1 MENNKKQIVAP
12 GKEESISLKENKV
25 LAANETNKKK
35 SNQISLKKLDL
46 GTNPINIS
54 TSNTFINYHTIL
66 NYIKTRIKTIIIIIS
81 IIIVFIILI
90 ILKDILFNKSDEEK
104 TEVKDLNVPENKV
117 VSSAADKSSVDNQNL
132 RPTNSSLSSSASAST
147 SASRSKQ

>member
-90 ILKDILFNKSDEEK
+90 TLKDILFNKSDEEK

-117 VSSAADKSSVDNQNL
+117 ASSAADKSSVDKQNL
-132 RPTNSSLSSSASAST
+132 RPTNSSLSSFSSA

>member
-117 VSSAADKSSVDNQNL
+117 ASSAADKSSVDKQNL

>member
-25 LAANETNKKK
+25 LASNESIKKK

-54 TSNTFINYHTIL
+54 SSKTFLNINAII
-66 NYIKTRIKTIIIIIS
+66 NYIKTRIKTILIIIAVV
-81 IIIVFIILI
+81 IVFIVLF
-90 ILKDILFNKSDEEK
+90 ILKDMLFTQSDEES
-104 TEVKDLNVPENKV
+104 TETKGPKISENKEAP
-117 VSSAADKSSVDNQNL
+117 SIANKQNL
-132 RPTNSSLSSSASAST
+132 NKTISSSASS
-147 SASRSKQ
+147 SK